1 MNKNID
7 TIVFDF
13 DGVLTD
19 NTVLIDSNGEEFVR
33 CSRADGLAFDA
44 LRRLNFRTLILSTET
59 NTVVEARARKLNVRV
74 IQGVRNKLDTLQDVC
89 RDEVLSID
97 KILFI
102 GNDIND
108 LDVMRACGY
117 SVCPSD
123 SHPMVK
129 DIADQVLSQ
138 KGGDAVA
145 RELVEKILEIDIYET
160 LYSKNDA

>member
-1 MNKNID
+1 MCV
-7 TIVFDF
+7 T
-13 DGVLTD
+13 
-19 NTVLIDSNGEEFVR
+19 S
-33 CSRADGLAFDA
+33 
-44 LRRLNFRTLILSTET
+44 
-59 NTVVEARARKLNVRV
+59 
-74 IQGVRNKLDTLQDVC
+74 DTLQDVC

-97 KILFI
+97 KILF
-102 GNDIND
+102 DQRIND